1 MVTVY
6 TLKKD
11 LKGECEMEKV
21 EVGNIFVL
29 LDENGE
35 EQEIEVLGTLTI
47 DEVEYAAVGFAEET
61 QDESKDD
68 IDVFFLRVEDGEEL
82 SMIETDEEFDR
93 ISAAFREAQD
103 AQEHEEE

>member
-1 MVTVY
+1 
-6 TLKKD
+6 
-11 LKGECEMEKV
+11 MEKV

-29 LDENGE
+29 TDENGE
-35 EQEIEVLGTLTI
+35 DQEIEVLGTLTI

-82 SMIETDEEFDR
+82 SVIETDEEFDR
-93 ISAAFREAQD
+93 ISAAFSEAQE
-103 AQEHEEE
+103 ALEQEEE